1 MPSEKKQKP
10 YNPYEPPTSEK
21 QFVYKIMVL
30 GDPSVGKT
38 SLIRRFVENRFSEEY
53 LSTIGVEFL
62 KKEMLLED
70 IKAKVTLVL
79 WDVAG
84 QAKWTQF
91 KRVYYQGSVFIIV
104 VFDVTNIRSY
114 TNIKQWI
121 LDAQAILGESTNF
134 TIIANK
140 IDLLEGYGVP
150 DFNDYNKYKGF
161 LAPMVQTSA
170 KTGKNVNETFL
181 RIARFLVKKI
191 GKKD

>member
-1 MPSEKKQKP
+1 MPEQKAF
-10 YNPYEPPTSEK
+10 NPYGPLTSEK

-62 KKEMLLED
+62 KKEVLLED
-70 IKAKVTLVL
+70 LKAKVTLVL

-91 KRVYYQGSVFIIV
+91 KKVYYQGSVFIIL

-114 TNIKQWI
+114 KNIKQWI
-121 LDAQAILGESTNF
+121 SDAQAILGESTDF

-140 IDLLEGYGVP
+140 IDLLEGYAVP
-150 DFNDYNKYKGF
+150 AFDDYNQYEGF
-161 LAPMVQTSA
+161 LSPLVQTSS

-181 RIARFLVKKI
+181 KIARFLVKKI
-191 GKKD
+191 GKRE